1 MHFCKKSD
9 SLIRIGIFGMVR
21 RSENPDRP
29 GELTIEWLELIKPV
43 YNRDT
48 MWSHVHP
55 DVQPSQ
61 NSILNGLFNAFL
73 MLGLGNSTN

>member
-1 MHFCKKSD
+1 
-9 SLIRIGIFGMVR
+9 
-21 RSENPDRP
+21 
-29 GELTIEWLELIKPV
+29 
-43 YNRDT
+43 

-73 MLGLGNSTN
+73 MLGLNKLVIFNLVQL